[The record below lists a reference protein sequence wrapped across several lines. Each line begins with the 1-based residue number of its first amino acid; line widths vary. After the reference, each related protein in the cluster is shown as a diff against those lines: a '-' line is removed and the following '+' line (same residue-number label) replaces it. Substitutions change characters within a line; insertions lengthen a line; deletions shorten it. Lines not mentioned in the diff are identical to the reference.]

1 MVFRHHASSNAAGA
15 LCLLTALVTLAAR
28 GSSSAPRRG
37 RSGAG
42 FVGALLLAIVLLASA
57 CHSAGAPTF
66 GPLPDLRL
74 SGVTKIPG
82 ISELEQR
89 INVHDILSMTTYTPS
104 SSAGRRARILFSLG
118 GTIYDVGLDGADLHS
133 LGGTC
138 PHPDSVSTDGR
149 WLICNP
155 GAGIRL
161 MDLRLGGEGAALHLS
176 PTGITGF
183 QSPAWAPDG
192 RQLAVMTSEPEPCT
206 IAIYAVVPE
215 HATATRTAQLTLPQF
230 ATSGPTGAACGA
242 GELAWSP
249 DGAWLSF
256 VDITAQSTA
265 YAVPL
270 AKALARTRPT
280 DGIPTVELTADLLMT
295 AAIDIR
301 PNSAPVWS
309 PVADT
314 LTFVSRDGESIRE
327 VNVRTGE
334 QRTLL
339 TQRVADIFAVS
350 WTPDGQHLVFVLG
363 LGHDENLPPPA
374 QIYVYTPPAEQPR

>member
-1 MVFRHHASSNAAGA
+1 MMSRYRARASAVCV
-15 LCLLTALVTLAAR
+15 LCVLTALLTLAAR
-28 GSSSAPRRG
+28 GSSGVPRRG

-42 FVGALLLAIVLLASA
+42 LVGALLLAIALLASA
-57 CHSAGAPTF
+57 CRSAGAPTF

-74 SGVTKIPG
+74 SGVAKIPG
-82 ISELEQR
+82 INELEQR
-89 INVHDILSMTTYTPS
+89 VNIHDILSITTYAP
-104 SSAGRRARILFSLG
+104 AGAHGAGARVLFSLG
-118 GTIYDVGLDGADLHS
+118 GTIYDVSLDGRDLHP

-138 PHPDSVSTDGR
+138 PYPDSVSPDGV

-161 MDLRLGGEGAALHLS
+161 MDLRPGGEDAALHLS
-176 PTGITGF
+176 PTGIMGF
-183 QSPAWAPDG
+183 GSPVWAPNG
-192 RQLAVMTSEPEPCT
+192 RQLAVMSSEPEPCT

-215 HATATRTAQLTLPQF
+215 RATATRKAQLTLPQF
-230 ATSGPTGAACGA
+230 ATSGPGGA
-242 GELAWSP
+242 GCAADAVAWSP
-249 DGAWLSF
+249 DGAWLSCA
-256 VDITAQSTA
+256 VITAQSA
-265 YAVPL
+265 VYAVPL
-270 AKALARTRPT
+270 ANALARTRPT
-280 DGIPTVELTADLLMT
+280 DGVPTVELIPDLLVT
-295 AAIDIR
+295 AAVDIR

-314 LTFVSRDGESIRE
+314 LTFVSRDGASIRE

-374 QIYVYTPPAEQPR
+374 QIYVYTPPAEQP